1 VWGDG
6 VTDREG
12 SCRKTSR
19 KEAGFHS
26 ASEDKAT
33 KVLLIAESDLQPRH
47 FCRSLASV
55 IYPPTCGFDVL
66 TTFADSLR
74 SSVDIFLLL
83 FLMDLR
89 APFPVAARLAV

>member
-19 KEAGFHS
+19 NEAGFNS
-26 ASEDKAT
+26 A
-33 KVLLIAESDLQPRH
+33 KVLLIAESDLQPPRH

-55 IYPPTCGFDVL
+55 IYPPTCGFYVL

-74 SSVDIFLLL
+74 SSVDIFLLYFSWIFAL
-83 FLMDLR
+83 FFL
-89 APFPVAARLAV
+89 